1 MSFTRNKKVEVKDVP
16 VLSSKCLQIVYVK
29 VSYSDDPSKVYRGFS
44 VKREDGNY
52 NMLTATNISKKIQ
65 FTDASLRKGICGV
78 SLVLGSQEHAVPVGC
93 NNLTVQMLED
103 ADVTI
108 VRPTKGAPWCD
119 VNDSWYVLFCDDETL
134 VEVDVDG
141 NSHETKAKVVHELS
155 SGKVYGDGIPLV
167 TPYKCSDDPV
177 AVVPDVPDA
186 DPVPVPAP
194 DAIDDSFTDLFGEDE
209 HMAIFEEEDDDVEFE
224 SAFDSAFHQNVVVPT
239 RPLHDAYSFL
249 PPPQTGMSEEEMEE
263 ALEKALRHACSN
275 GDEW

>member
-1 MSFTRNKKVEVKDVP
+1 MSFTKKKVEVKDVP
-16 VLSSKCLQIVYVK
+16 VLSSKYLKIVYIKISYANDPNK
-29 VSYSDDPSKVYRGFS
+29 VFRGFS
-44 VKREDGNY
+44 VKREDANY
-52 NMLTATNISKKIQ
+52 SMLTSGNLSKKIQ

-93 NNLTVQMLED
+93 NNLNEQMLED
-103 ADVTI
+103 AGVKV

-119 VNDSWYVLFCDDETL
+119 VNDCWELFFTDDDTI
-134 VEVDVDG
+134 VEDEV
-141 NSHETKAKVVHELS
+141 TVVHELS
-155 SGKVYGDGIPLV
+155 SSKVYDRIPLV
-167 TPYKCSDDPV
+167 TPYKCSS
-177 AVVPDVPDA
+177 DA
-186 DPVPVPAP
+186 DPVTVTAP
-194 DAIDDSFTDLFGEDE
+194 DAIDDSSTDLFGEDE
-209 HMAIFEEEDDDVEFE
+209 PMTIFEQEDDDVEFE